1 MTHTVWFKK
10 NKAKQIRIHV
20 VSPNAFQ
27 DPHCSPHSME
37 MIRSKFQSTR
47 PNISNLHVTTKQYF
61 LRFTGHPLRYK
72 AAYCAISVQPL
83 SYTNTASHTFGSI
96 LCRNHKLCFISPSF
110 HPRVPSSQTGKK
122 NQEQKK
128 KTNLK
133 KKILFVFYGRF
144 DIKGKGNPHLISW
157 ESLKSYRFISLRY
170 YCAWTGNRNATRT
183 RTDSSRLWSKP
194 VSKIRHRTSESVW
207 DL

>member
-122 NQEQKK
+122 HQEQKK

-133 KKILFVFYGRF
+133 KKNLIRILWKVRHKRQRKSASHIVRKPQIIPLYF
-144 DIKGKGNPHLISW
+144 IAILLCLNW
-157 ESLKSYRFISLRY
+157 ESKRHSHTNRFISTVIKARKQ
-170 YCAWTGNRNATRT
+170 
-183 RTDSSRLWSKP
+183 DP
-194 VSKIRHRTSESVW
+194 P
-207 DL
+207 